1 MVHISY
7 KRSPTDN
14 TMDHSPRHPTLNV
27 LTRQNVQTIVDVA
40 GATLKDTIDAKF
52 DAKLHESVKDTIS
65 RAELMI
71 RNSSLEAKDGLR
83 NELRNLEERM
93 RSEMK
98 KEMDEMLL
106 PMKTQLNK
114 NTMTLD
120 EVKGAVSRLKSDMSE
135 LSERVDREQRL
146 VEQRF
151 HKDED
156 TSQNTVGSLENLKK
170 NVKELFAEYNDRH

>member
-1 MVHISY
+1 M
-7 KRSPTDN
+7 DN
-14 TMDHSPRHPTLNV
+14 FPPPQHPTLNGV
-27 LTRQNVQTIVDVA
+27 TRQNVQTIIDISSA
-40 GATLKDTIDAKF
+40 NLKDAIDVKF
-52 DAKLHESVKDTIS
+52 DSKLHESVKDTIS

-93 RSEMK
+93 RSELK
-98 KEMDEMLL
+98 KEMNEMLL
-106 PMKTQLNK
+106 LVKTQLNK

-120 EVKGAVSRLKSDMSE
+120 GVNGAVSRLKSDTSE
-135 LSERVDREQRL
+135 LSERMDREQRS

-156 TSQNTVGSLENLKK
+156 SSQSNKDTLTNLKR
-170 NVKELFAEYNDRH
+170 NVKELFDEYNDRH